1 MCVHA
6 LILQRSSASLPSGEL
21 CRDVKTASSAAA
33 SHGVAK
39 VENQNWTMWKR
50 CVYIYIPIFTYLYIY
65 IHIKMRMYV
74 CMHACMY
81 VCICVCI
88 CMYMFVYLCI

>member
-50 CVYIYIPIFTYLYIY
+50 CVYIYTNIYISIY

-74 CMHACMY
+74 CMYACMY